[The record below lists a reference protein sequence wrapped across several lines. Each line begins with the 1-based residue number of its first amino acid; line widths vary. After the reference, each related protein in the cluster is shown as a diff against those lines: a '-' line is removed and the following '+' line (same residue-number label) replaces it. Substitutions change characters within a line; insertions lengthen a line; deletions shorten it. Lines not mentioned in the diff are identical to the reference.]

1 MPLKASSIA
10 AVLALPCAAA
20 LGAQTAVVYGTVRDE
35 RGSPFQ
41 NANVVI
47 LGTPL
52 GTLTNREGH
61 YRLSGVPAGRI
72 ILSAR
77 FIVHVRAFDTLTVA
91 AGDSAEADF
100 TLRPSTLDNP
110 LPFVVVGPVVVTAAK
125 RSQLLD
131 QAITS
136 VAVVSDTELA
146 RRAVNT
152 VDEAVD
158 KAPGVQFLYGQVNI
172 RGSTG
177 YVQGLGSRVLM
188 LVDGVP
194 ANQGDRGG
202 INWDLVP
209 LEDVQRVEI
218 VKGAG
223 SSLYGSAALGGV
235 VNVLTR
241 DIAPGFHA
249 RVRATGGSY
258 ANPPYDVWK
267 FRDYTGAE
275 EGLDATGS
283 YGTELV
289 RASVTG
295 GGWHSDGYREQDRR
309 DHWQTAAKLDWRP
322 LAAMRVTASG
332 SWASDQY
339 ETPLIWCT
347 RGGCDDRGQ
356 AYQPFMIDTAG
367 RGAFTRSDKG
377 YVSATL
383 ERTASARLAWQ
394 ARGSWL
400 RTDFTDLQQG
410 QDDFGVANR
419 LGAELRGIARPADGR
434 VVTVG
439 AEIARSDVTTN
450 IFTGDTSTTST
461 VVRTHTQSE
470 FAAYGESEQM
480 VGRARIT
487 AGARVDYIAVDGG
500 GLSAVVSP
508 RVGGVFATAHGAWRA
523 SVGRGFRAPSLAERF
538 VSTTIPPFHVI
549 PNPNLRPET
558 AWSAEL
564 GKVTEVSSA
573 LRADAALFW
582 TEAHDLIEPNVNLG
596 TVQIQFRNVA
606 RARLAGL
613 DVSLA
618 ASPLTP
624 RLTTSLAYTFLYARG
639 LAHDT
644 VPERPLAFRPTHL
657 VTLSADYQWH
667 TVSAGGDFR
676 YTSRFERVELY
687 PGDER
692 VAGKVLDL
700 RVGVERG
707 PLSLRGR
714 LANALNY
721 IYNQVPRTLAPVR
734 TLSVT
739 LTWTY

>member
-1 MPLKASSIA
+1 MRQ
-10 AVLALPCAAA
+10 LALPAAA
-20 LGAQTAVVYGTVRDE
+20 VCLWGQVLGAQDAVVYGTVHGESVGPLRSAE
-35 RGSPFQ
+35 
-41 NANVVI
+41 VVV
-47 LGTPL
+47 LGPNL
-52 GTLTNREGH
+52 GTLTDRGGH
-61 YRLSGVPAGRI
+61 YRLSRVSPGVVIVR
-72 ILSAR
+72 AR
-77 FIVHVRAFDTLTVA
+77 FLGYVPAFDTVRVA
-91 AGDSAEADF
+91 AGDSVEANF
-100 TLRPSTLDNP
+100 VLRPSVTDG

-209 LEDVQRVEI
+209 LEEVQRVEI

-249 RVRATGGSY
+249 RVRASGGSY
-258 ANPPYDVWK
+258 ANPPHDVWK

-322 LAAMRVTASG
+322 LAATRLTASG

-383 ERTASARLAWQ
+383 ERTASARFAWQ

-400 RTDFTDLQQG
+400 RTRFSDYQPG
-410 QDDFGVANR
+410 NDDAGIANR
-419 LGAELRGIARPADGR
+419 FGAELRALAHPAEGR

-439 AEIARSDVTTN
+439 AEGARSDVASD
-450 IFTGDTSTTST
+450 IFGDHSQNE
-461 VVRTHTQSE
+461 V
-470 FAAYGESEQM
+470 AAYGESEQR
-480 VGRARIT
+480 VGRARLT
-487 AGARVDYIAVDGG
+487 AGARIDYIAVDGG

-508 RVGGVFATAHGAWRA
+508 RVGAVLETSAGAWRA
-523 SVGRGFRAPSLAERF
+523 SAGRGFRGPSLAERF
-538 VSTTIPPFHVI
+538 VSTIVSGLVVI
-549 PNPNLRPET
+549 PNPDLHPET
-558 AWSAEL
+558 AWSLEL
-564 GKVTEVSSA
+564 GNAARISPSVHV
-573 LRADAALFW
+573 DAALFW

-596 TVQIQFRNVA
+596 TGQIQFRNVA

-613 DVSLA
+613 DLSLSA
-618 ASPLTP
+618 TPLTP
-624 RLTTSLAYTFLYARG
+624 RLTTALAYTFLYARG

-644 VPERPLAFRPTHL
+644 VPERPLAFRPKHL
-657 VTLSADYQWH
+657 LTLSADYQWH

-707 PLSLRGR
+707 PLSVRGR